1 MTDARMPFRVGSI
14 ISADLTVPDA
24 EKVRDFYQAVIGW
37 QVEDFDMGD
46 YNDYL
51 LKTADGD
58 QPVGGVCHARG
69 DNRALPPVW
78 LVYVSVAD
86 LEQSTKT
93 CVDLGGKVLTQND
106 QYAVIQD
113 PAGAILAITREPDTA
128 EF

>member
-69 DNRALPPVW
+69 DNQTLPPVW

-86 LEQSTKT
+86 LEQSTMT

>member
-1 MTDARMPFRVGSI
+1 MTDARVPFRVGSI
-14 ISADLTVPDA
+14 ISADLTVPEA
-24 EKVRDFYQAVIGW
+24 EQVRDFYQAVIGW
-37 QVEDFDMGD
+37 QVEDFEMGG

-51 LKTADGD
+51 LKTADGQ

-69 DNRALPPVW
+69 DNQGLPPVW

-86 LEQSTKT
+86 LEQSAKT
-93 CVDLGGKVLTQND
+93 CVDLGGKILTRND

>member
-69 DNRALPPVW
+69 DNQALPPVW